1 MLVRRL
7 AVESGEARMDHLNK
21 KAMMRVLK
29 DWKIYCA
36 ILMYA
41 GAVCTGY
48 ATAYFNPTIIRQM
61 GYTAEASQVRVI
73 PIFMAAAVTALCIAY
88 LTDRTQHRY
97 GYAMSG
103 VVVGTIG
110 YAIFLNQEKVSIG
123 VRYLACFLVT
133 IGGYM
138 VQPVCWCK

>member
-1 MLVRRL
+1 MLMSRL
-7 AVESGEARMDHLNK
+7 AVEDGEARMDRLDK
-21 KAMMRVLK
+21 KAAMRIIK

-73 PIFMAAAVTALCIAY
+73 PIFMAAAVMALVIAY
-88 LTDRTQHRY
+88 STDKLQHRY
-97 GYAMSG
+97 AFAMSG

-110 YAIFLNQEKVSIG
+110 YAIFLNQTRVSIG

-133 IGGYM
+133 VGGYM